1 MIVILCIDES
11 GGMMFNHRRQSQD
24 MELKKN
30 ILKRIKGKK
39 LWMNE
44 YSSRQFTKEELK
56 GVDLQVSEEFLQKAE
71 DGEFCFVENSDLC
84 LYLACIEEIILFKW
98 NRKYPADFYFQM
110 ERGLWKLAKS
120 KDFIGHSHENI
131 TMEIYKR

>member
-24 MELKKN
+24 TELRKI
-30 ILKRIKGKK
+30 ILKRVNGKK

-44 YSSRQFTKEELK
+44 YSSKQFTKENLK
-56 GVDLQVSEEFLQKAE
+56 GVDLQISEEFLQRAN
-71 DGEFCFVENSDLC
+71 DGEFCFVENYDLRP
-84 LYLACIEEIILFKW
+84 YSARIEEIILFKW
-98 NRKYPADFYFQM
+98 NRKYPADFYFQIDK
-110 ERGLWKLAKS
+110 GLWKLAKAE
-120 KDFIGHSHENI
+120 DFIGRSHDKL